1 MKRKLCIDSIVC
13 LVSLIWSGLEAE
25 AQDIKYLLKTGHLK
39 PHQAFFQAPLSPQLS
54 DQTYLLSVTDSES
67 EARKE
72 MLRRE
77 AEKPPLKGGQVA
89 GEILNGVVGEFLGM
103 IGGMLPGAVLGGIIG
118 EIAGDDSEGT
128 AYYGALLGAIFG
140 MPLGSAWGVY
150 MAGDTENQSGSFLAT
165 LGGSLLGIVVG
176 VSLLHYAG
184 DEGVIE
190 TIGGVLVW
198 FSPPIG
204 ATIGFNLTRRYKSP
218 PTSETALIN
227 FSDGQMRLEV
237 PQISFYP
244 DRYARGT
251 FTQRVDLVK
260 VRF

>member
-1 MKRKLCIDSIVC
+1 MKRKLCIGSIVC

-103 IGGMLPGAVLGGIIG
+103 IGGMLPGAVLGG
-118 EIAGDDSEGT
+118 
-128 AYYGALLGAIFG
+128 
-140 MPLGSAWGVY
+140 
-150 MAGDTENQSGSFLAT
+150 
-165 LGGSLLGIVVG
+165 
-176 VSLLHYAG
+176 
-184 DEGVIE
+184 
-190 TIGGVLVW
+190 VLVW

-237 PQISFYP
+237 PQISFYL
-244 DRYARGT
+244 DRYASKT
-251 FTQRVDLVK
+251 PNAH
-260 VRF
+260 